1 MERKFSPLG
10 DCGIRISFGHEQ
22 SPALNRK
29 LMNWKE
35 RIEASEINGITDI
48 IPSYTTLSIF
58 YDPFEI
64 TYVNMCAKLEE
75 IVAEEN
81 ESVTNDPLIYHIPT
95 CYESPFNLDLDDV
108 ARINR
113 LSTEEVVSLHSKH
126 HYYIYML
133 GFLPGF
139 PYLGGLDTR
148 IATPR
153 LATPRLNVSAGSVGI
168 AGEQTGIY
176 PLPSPG
182 GWRII
187 GKTPLR
193 LYDSSNKPAILLSA
207 GNYVRF
213 YPVSYH
219 EYNEIEQKVKNGTF
233 RIKTTKYKGEA
244 HVAN

>member
-1 MERKFSPLG
+1 MENKFSPFG
-10 DCGIRISFGHEQ
+10 DCGIRISFGNEL

-29 LMNWKE
+29 LMNLKE
-35 RIEASEINGITDI
+35 RIEARKINEVTDI

-58 YDPFEI
+58 YDAFKT
-64 TYVNMCAKLEE
+64 TYSDMCTKLEK
-75 IVAEEN
+75 ILAEEN
-81 ESVTNDPLIYHIPT
+81 ESVTNTPLIYHIPT
-95 CYESPFNLDLDDV
+95 CYEFPFNLDLDDV

-113 LSTEEVVSLHSKH
+113 LSTEEVISIHSGEQ
-126 HYYIYML
+126 YYIYML

-139 PYLGGLDTR
+139 PYLGGMDAR

-153 LATPRLNVSAGSVGI
+153 LSSPRLNVPPGSVGI

-176 PLPSPG
+176 PLQSPG

-193 LYDSSNKPAILLSA
+193 LYDSSNDPTILLSA

-213 YPVSYH
+213 YPVSFQ
-219 EYNEIEQKVKNGTF
+219 EYNEIEQEVKSGTF
-233 RIKTTKYKGEA
+233 RIKTTVYKGETN
-244 HVAN
+244 VAN